1 MQVLTMGYHILQD
14 METICNQPKGIGGRI
29 LLLTHTPMQLW
40 LEHETVTTQPGDAV
54 VLPKNA
60 PLHFQAVREMLMY
73 DWVEFDADTDIEF
86 FRSLQIPENVLL
98 RCADT
103 DFLCTLL
110 RQLCAEFYAGN
121 PKRADMTDS
130 LLKALFIRIAETAAP
145 AGAATMQGGD
155 PHYAALVRL
164 REKIYANP
172 QEKWTVEM
180 LCSEV
185 NMSRSYFQLVYRET
199 FGMTCIADVI
209 NCKMHRARELL
220 TATAYTISH
229 IAQLCGYD
237 NEEHFM
243 RQFKKNHGVTPTVY
257 RREHRVCTN

>member
-1 MQVLTMGYHILQD
+1 MQVLAMGYHILQERESVCHQPLG
-14 METICNQPKGIGGRI
+14 MEGRM
-29 LLLTHTPMQLW
+29 LLLTHSPMEIQAEEQLMQA
-40 LEHETVTTQPGDAV
+40 QPGDMLLLAKRTPLRFAAAGD
-54 VLPKNA
+54 VL
-60 PLHFQAVREMLMY
+60 LY
-73 DWVEFDADTDIEF
+73 DWVEFDADADTDF

-98 RCADT
+98 RFGDT
-103 DFLCTLL
+103 EFLCTLL

-130 LLKALFIRIAETAAP
+130 LLKALFIRIAETAA
-145 AGAATMQGGD
+145 ATGSVAMQGGD

-185 NMSRSYFQLVYRET
+185 NMSRSYFQLIYRET

-243 RQFKKNHGVTPTVY
+243 RQFKKNNGVTPTVY
-257 RREHRVCTN
+257 RREHRD

>member
-1 MQVLTMGYHILQD
+1 MQVLAMGYHILQETD
-14 METICNQPKGIGGRI
+14 TFCDLAGGMEGRM
-29 LLLTHTPMQLW
+29 LLLTHSAMLLHRDGDTLDA
-40 LEHETVTTQPGDAV
+40 QPGDLLLLA
-54 VLPKNA
+54 KHA
-60 PLHFQAVREMLMY
+60 PLHFQAEDNVLLY
-73 DWVEFDADTDIEF
+73 DWVEFDADADTDF

-98 RCADT
+98 RCGDT

-110 RQLCAEFYAGN
+110 RQLCAEFYAEN

-145 AGAATMQGGD
+145 VGTAAMQGGD

-257 RREHRVCTN
+257 RKEHRG

>member
-1 MQVLTMGYHILQD
+1 MQVLSMGYHTLQEAD
-14 METICNQPKGIGGRI
+14 TVFSYPDGMSGRM
-29 LLLTHTPMQLW
+29 LLLTHSPMRIRMVAEEQVAL
-40 LEHETVTTQPGDAV
+40 PGDMIL
-54 VLPKNA
+54 LPKGA
-60 PLHFQAVREMLMY
+60 PLYFAAESDLLLY
-73 DWVEFDADTDIEF
+73 DWVEFDAEVDMDF

-98 RCADT
+98 RFGDT
-103 DFLCTLL
+103 EFLCTLL

-121 PKRADMTDS
+121 PKRADMIDS
-130 LLKALFIRIAETAAP
+130 LLKALFIRIAETAASTGTVT
-145 AGAATMQGGD
+145 AQSGD

-164 REKIYANP
+164 RERIYANP
-172 QEKWTVEM
+172 QEKWTVEL
-180 LCSEV
+180 LCAEV

-220 TATAYTISH
+220 TATGYTISH

-243 RQFKKNHGVTPTVY
+243 RQFKKNNGVTPTVY
-257 RREHRVCTN
+257 RREHRA

>member
-1 MQVLTMGYHILQD
+1 MQVLSMGYHTLQEAD
-14 METICNQPKGIGGRI
+14 TMFAHPDGMEGRM
-29 LLLTHTPMQLW
+29 LLLTHSPMRIRRESEEL
-40 LEHETVTTQPGDAV
+40 LALPGDLMLFAKHTPLRFSAAGD
-54 VLPKNA
+54 VL
-60 PLHFQAVREMLMY
+60 LY
-73 DWVEFDADTDIEF
+73 DWVEFDAEFDAVF
-86 FRSLQIPENVLL
+86 FRSLQIPENTLL
-98 RCADT
+98 RFGDT
-103 DFLCTLL
+103 EFLCTLL

-130 LLKALFIRIAETAAP
+130 LLKALFIRIAETVAP
-145 AGAATMQGGD
+145 VGSVTMQGGD

-172 QEKWTVEM
+172 QEKWTVEL

-220 TATAYTISH
+220 TSTAYTISH

-243 RQFKKNHGVTPTVY
+243 RQFKKNNGVTPTVY
-257 RREHRVCTN
+257 RREHRT